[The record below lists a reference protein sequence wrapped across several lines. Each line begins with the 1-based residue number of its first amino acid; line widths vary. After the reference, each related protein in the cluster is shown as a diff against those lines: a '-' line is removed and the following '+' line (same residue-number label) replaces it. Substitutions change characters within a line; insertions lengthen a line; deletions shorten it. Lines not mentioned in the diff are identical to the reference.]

1 MVNLLNTG
9 LIHAGLES
17 HLVGWMNEYR
27 DKYQFE
33 FFLPTARPIPNN
45 RNKIAKQFIEGSWD
59 FLCMFDDDTIPLK
72 NPFSILDHNLDVC
85 GGVYPGRSTKGYNF
99 HVFDLDREKYP
110 KEIFFKFVGGD
121 RRVGVQKVDAVA
133 TGCIFI
139 KRGVIEKMYE
149 RNLAPFEDMFDEN
162 GIMVTSD
169 DMAFCLKCMELGVS
183 VHADWNVVCDH
194 IKETSLLQCIGLIQK
209 AAKTGIAEIN
219 VADENDLVQGGL

>member
-9 LIHAGLES
+9 TVHAGLES

-27 DKYQFE
+27 EKYQFE

-45 RNKIAKQFIEGSWD
+45 RNKIAKKFMEGTWD
-59 FLCMFDDDTIPLK
+59 ILCMFDEDTIPLK
-72 NPFSILDHNLDVC
+72 NPFFMLDHNLEVC

-99 HVFDLDREKYP
+99 HVFDLDRERYP

-121 RRVGVQKVDAVA
+121 RRAGVQKVDAIA

-149 RNLAPFEDMFDEN
+149 KGWAPFEDMFDKR

-169 DMAFCLKCMELGVS
+169 DMAFCLKCMKLDIP
-183 VHADWNVVCDH
+183 VHADWNIICDH
-194 IKETSLLQCIGLIQK
+194 IKETSLLQCIDLIQR
-209 AAKTGIAEIN
+209 AAKSGIAEIN
-219 VADENDLVQGGL
+219 VADERDLTQGGL